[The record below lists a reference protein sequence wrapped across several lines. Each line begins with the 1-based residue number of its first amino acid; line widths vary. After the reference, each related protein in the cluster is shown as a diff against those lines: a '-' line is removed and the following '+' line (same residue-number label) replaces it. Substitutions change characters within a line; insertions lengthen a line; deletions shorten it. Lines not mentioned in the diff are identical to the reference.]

1 MYRLRSVE
9 VNNKGKMSSGV
20 AVVEGI
26 AAFACVPLSNESKCT
41 TPPLDKSSKIRGDD
55 RHTDAG
61 GHFYACT
68 TMSPQLMLERL
79 GKDIAEVA
87 DGPVNL
93 LDTIGIDIQFRKTLT
108 RKRKRSIRNCDVIC
122 IVLPSK
128 IPCRDLF
135 RRCFPVCFPL
145 L

>member
-1 MYRLRSVE
+1 MNRLRSVE

-26 AAFACVPLSNESKCT
+26 AAFACVPLSNVSKCT
-41 TPPLDKSSKIRGDD
+41 TPLDKSSKIRGND
-55 RHTDAG
+55 RHADAD

-68 TMSPQLMLERL
+68 TVSPQLILERL

-108 RKRKRSIRNCDVIC
+108 RKRKRSIRNCDAIC
-122 IVLPSK
+122 MVS
-128 IPCRDLF
+128 F
-135 RRCFPVCFPL
+135 S
-145 L
+145 

>member
-1 MYRLRSVE
+1 MNRLRSVE

-26 AAFACVPLSNESKCT
+26 AAFACVPLSSESKCT
-41 TPPLDKSSKIRGDD
+41 TPLDKSSKIRGND
-55 RHTDAG
+55 RHTDAD

-108 RKRKRSIRNCDVIC
+108 RKRKRCIRNCDVIC
-122 IVLPSK
+122 IVLSSK
-128 IPCRDLF
+128 IHCRDPFSRLF
-135 RRCFPVCFPL
+135 SVFFPL
-145 L
+145 V